1 MFHCPLITKDVASEN
16 EKIIE
21 ANPENKVLSEIMD
34 PVYFNSIMQGNP
46 TITRFYFQDYKVS
59 CLKEDN
65 PDNNIEPFELFKTV
79 YTYKKEE
86 LDDEINQHISSWS
99 CLLRRRIV

>member
-34 PVYFNSIMQGNP
+34 PVYFNSIMQAAGARVAADLP
-46 TITRFYFQDYKVS
+46 RRTPSGTSRVLRDASGAQLRSPAPV
-59 CLKEDN
+59 LR
-65 PDNNIEPFELFKTV
+65 LR
-79 YTYKKEE
+79 
-86 LDDEINQHISSWS
+86 
-99 CLLRRRIV
+99 LRRPLPRNFVYEG